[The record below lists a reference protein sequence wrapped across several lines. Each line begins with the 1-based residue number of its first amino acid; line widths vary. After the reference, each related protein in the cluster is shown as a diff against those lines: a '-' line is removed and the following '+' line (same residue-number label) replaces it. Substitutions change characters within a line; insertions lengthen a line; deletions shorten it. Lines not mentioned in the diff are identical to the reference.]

1 MDTTIFEVGQ
11 TEQEVHDD
19 RVWDVF
25 AQVASGDSQMITQ
38 SLQWAAMHN
47 MHHVIKAVGAN
58 RVDQDVLCSAMLV
71 ALEYEHFESV
81 RALLPHLSH
90 NSVERMVIQSHE
102 QKMTNGHQY
111 LCSLIDKRVLEM
123 IFDPEQTSHGN
134 TLKKM

>member
-1 MDTTIFEVGQ
+1 
-11 TEQEVHDD
+11 
-19 RVWDVF
+19 
-25 AQVASGDSQMITQ
+25 
-38 SLQWAAMHN
+38 MHN
-47 MHHVIKAVGAN
+47 MNHVISTMTSHPIS
-58 RVDQDVLCSAMLV
+58 QDVLCSAMLV

-123 IFDPEQTSHGN
+123 ILDPEQTSHGN